1 LSAEQSWTPTSHP
14 GRKKNPRRIRHEEQ
28 YWNKVVQPTG
38 KLQVFRVLKKYK
50 GWTHGISMHKVN
62 IWHGDKVKI
71 DMGKDYPN
79 DGHATDA
86 VKTIDHIW
94 IRFRLHNA
102 KESSGIGSN

>member
-1 LSAEQSWTPTSHP
+1 
-14 GRKKNPRRIRHEEQ
+14 
-28 YWNKVVQPTG
+28 
-38 KLQVFRVLKKYK
+38 
-50 GWTHGISMHKVN
+50 MHKVN

-86 VKTIDHIW
+86 VKTSDHIW